1 MVQLWTQS
9 EEPQAAV
16 EDRWRAQSF
25 QFGGTPFD
33 ILCAVWL
40 NQTMIVG
47 STKKGEICLFDI
59 IKRMSTPPTSPCP
72 CLSRWLPLWAAQRRR
87 AFVPQHI
94 RLLWNSCRLVSTAP
108 TPSALRASSEAPTP
122 KLPVFALL
130 VRDGLLHSAG
140 ADGVIRTCAE
150 ICTPM
155 VNITFASLKRTAARH
170 SAVLN
175 LAVTRARQSDRRLR
189 SAVRPPLYAV
199 ERS

>member
-1 MVQLWTQS
+1 MVQLWTPS
-9 EEPQAAV
+9 ADPQAAV

-40 NQTMIVG
+40 NETMIVG

-59 IKRMSTPPTSPCP
+59 IKKMSTSPTSPCP
-72 CLSRWLPLWAAQRRR
+72 CLSRWFPLWAAQRRLSGLC
-87 AFVPQHI
+87 AAAHSATVE
-94 RLLWNSCRLVSTAP
+94 CRLVSTAP

-150 ICTPM
+150 ICARM
-155 VNITFASLKRTAARH
+155 ANIPTAAQH

-175 LAVTRARQSDRRLR
+175 RARVTIS
-189 SAVRPPLYAV
+189 SAQIASFRPPVCAV
-199 ERS
+199 ERR